1 MRGHTGQSRFPYD
14 DDDDDHYAGAQAGLT
29 SLRAQLSRVAD
40 TWEAQKNR
48 ERAADA
54 RRINSLTA
62 ELRQSQTEVAEVQ
75 GARELNSDGLML
87 GGWEAARP
95 KVAAPRTRPNPR
107 LGPTPTLTPLT
118 HTLTPSPRPR
128 PSLTPQ
134 PSPPVHPLSRCR
146 APTPDR

>member
-1 MRGHTGQSRFPYD
+1 MGDISMEEYGC
-14 DDDDDHYAGAQAGLT
+14 
-29 SLRAQLSRVAD
+29 VAISPLWLGG
-40 TWEAQKNR
+40 TEQQ
-48 ERAADA
+48 
-54 RRINSLTA
+54 NSLFC
-62 ELRQSQTEVAEVQ
+62 VHNCPEVQ

-95 KVAAPRTRPNPR
+95 KVAAPRTHPNPR
-107 LGPTPTLTPLT
+107 LGPTPTLS